1 MKEELTDKKRMLTDD
16 RKYTMKASSPG
27 TCHNQNV
34 LNEINNMID
43 CEHRRAVVAR

>member
-1 MKEELTDKKRMLTDD
+1 MKEELIDEKRMLTDD
-16 RKYTMKASSPG
+16 RKYTMKASNLG

-34 LNEINNMID
+34 LNGHNNMID